1 MKSPDG
7 LFFGFIPS
15 DTMEKLVGNNWRN
28 KQSAVSEVENLVI
41 RMNNGFEKILQY
53 MSNFGRFLKE
63 MLEESNYR
71 IVLSLLSILTE
82 LAGFPTM

>member
-15 DTMEKLVGNNWRN
+15 ETMEKLVGNNWRN

-41 RMNNGFEKILQY
+41 RMNIGFEKIL
-53 MSNFGRFLKE
+53 
-63 MLEESNYR
+63 
-71 IVLSLLSILTE
+71 
-82 LAGFPTM
+82 